1 MRKPGARI
9 RAAVSLR
16 ADTKRYAVDITSATT
31 AGHIMVNDM
40 ICKECGNEMMVDR
53 INDGLPV
60 YVCTNKQCLEYLKA
74 RINGE
79 ETNASISENT
89 NNTVNSAE

>member
-1 MRKPGARI
+1 
-9 RAAVSLR
+9 
-16 ADTKRYAVDITSATT
+16 
-31 AGHIMVNDM
+31 
-40 ICKECGNEMMVDR
+40 MMVDR